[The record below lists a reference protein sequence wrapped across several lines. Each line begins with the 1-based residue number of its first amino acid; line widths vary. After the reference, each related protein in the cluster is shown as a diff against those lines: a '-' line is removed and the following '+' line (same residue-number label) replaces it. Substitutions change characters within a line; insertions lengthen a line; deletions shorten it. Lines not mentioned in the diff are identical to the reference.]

1 MLQALSG
8 RARTAQLWCRALKRA
23 QGLLG
28 HPRSRVT
35 TAQSSMRGDGGAEVP
50 PSPQCL
56 AAARS
61 KRSSSIT
68 LTHAAT
74 KSFTNFSL
82 ASLLP

>member
-1 MLQALSG
+1 
-8 RARTAQLWCRALKRA
+8 
-23 QGLLG
+23 
-28 HPRSRVT
+28 VT